1 MQLTKLDIVSLTG
14 VSIPFAQ
21 IDRRAWGYGN
31 EVEVGKALKVCNTP
45 RSDIFVTVLLL
56 IKRANKRPNY
66 GERITLKC
74 LKGLKIPSTNL
85 VSNTLIVSPPFKCV

>member
-31 EVEVGKALKVCNTP
+31 EVEVGKALKECNTP
-45 RSDIFVTVLLL
+45 RSEIFVTV
-56 IKRANKRPNY
+56 PMFM
-66 GERITLKC
+66 EM
-74 LKGLKIPSTNL
+74 S
-85 VSNTLIVSPPFKCV
+85 